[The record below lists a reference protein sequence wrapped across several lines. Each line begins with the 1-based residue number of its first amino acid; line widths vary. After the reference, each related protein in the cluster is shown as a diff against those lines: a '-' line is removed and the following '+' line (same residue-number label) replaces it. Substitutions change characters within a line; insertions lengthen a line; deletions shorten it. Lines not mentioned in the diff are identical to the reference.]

1 MDLANKDMKNK
12 IKIGFN
18 YNMAILVTIGATD
31 LSIFSARTQRLDSR
45 ILKCDL
51 YIYNSEGWWIH
62 DFLLWFSS

>member
-31 LSIFSARTQRLDSR
+31 LSIFSARTQRLDTR

-51 YIYNSEGWWIH
+51 YIYNSEGLV
-62 DFLLWFSS
+62 DSRFLIMV